1 MVTKFQ
7 ERDWEEFF
15 SYLDQLRESGVTN
28 MLGSALYLQGAFELD
43 NKEAKQILTTWM
55 KLFNK
60 NDTTEERAH
69 KAFASVAQ

>member
-1 MVTKFQ
+1 MVTEFK
-7 ERDWEEFF
+7 ERDWTQFF

-55 KLFNK
+55 KTFNK
-60 NDTTEERAH
+60 NETPEERARR
-69 KAFASVAQ
+69 VA